1 MQDKIED
8 KFVDYLFSKIHE
20 QKDKGFSA
28 RIRKAESEATEAQ
41 SWSVLAKWTD
51 LENLEKT
58 RAYGM
63 IGAAVSRSPFTQ
75 DGELGLGRA
84 LWHSLE
90 DKKEAEKSS
99 AGARLRRLLACQE
112 SSELRK
118 VLRSTLRYL
127 QSKGCDLDYGRLLHE
142 ILVFGWEERRERIRV
157 RWAKEFFG
165 PPEQKEGA

>member
-1 MQDKIED
+1 MGKAFPTTGEIPKTKNKGGGHCRIKLKISLWTT
-8 KFVDYLFSKIHE
+8 FFSKIHE

-63 IGAAVSRSPFTQ
+63 IGAAVSRSPFTR

-99 AGARLRRLLACQE
+99 AGARLRQTPSLPRKLRTEESLTVYSEVPPVQRL
-112 SSELRK
+112 
-118 VLRSTLRYL
+118 
-127 QSKGCDLDYGRLLHE
+127 
-142 ILVFGWEERRERIRV
+142 
-157 RWAKEFFG
+157 
-165 PPEQKEGA
+165 